1 MMFAMTRF
9 AYERIARGEPMP
21 GVIEVRARAQTRT
34 RWPVRGRSGIL
45 PIMHARASDAS
56 PIPSAP
62 FDDLDLD
69 RHEDEEEWDR
79 RVMAL
84 AAARIAAE
92 RIRLQQLG
100 IVDANGDLVSRE
112 LPPDMLPESDMTL
125 ETG

>member
-1 MMFAMTRF
+1 MLHPMMAVPPRMGHPF
-9 AYERIARGEPMP
+9 
-21 GVIEVRARAQTRT
+21 
-34 RWPVRGRSGIL
+34 
-45 PIMHARASDAS
+45 IMHARASEPVS

-69 RHEDEEEWDR
+69 RPEDEEEWDR

-92 RIRLQQLG
+92 RVRLERLG
-100 IVDANGDLVSRE
+100 IIDANGDLVSRE
-112 LPPDMLPESDMTL
+112 LPPDMLPDSDTTL

>member
-1 MMFAMTRF
+1 MHLPAD
-9 AYERIARGEPMP
+9 
-21 GVIEVRARAQTRT
+21 EV
-34 RWPVRGRSGIL
+34 P
-45 PIMHARASDAS
+45 S

-69 RHEDEEEWDR
+69 QAEDAAEWER

-92 RIRLQQLG
+92 RVRLGRLG
-100 IVDANGDLVSRE
+100 IIDTNGDLVSRE
-112 LPPDMLPESDMTL
+112 LPPDMRDESQTTL

>member
-1 MMFAMTRF
+1 
-9 AYERIARGEPMP
+9 
-21 GVIEVRARAQTRT
+21 
-34 RWPVRGRSGIL
+34 
-45 PIMHARASDAS
+45 MHARASQPVA

-69 RHEDEEEWDR
+69 RAEDEEEWDR

-92 RIRLQQLG
+92 RVRLEQLG
-100 IVDANGDLVSRE
+100 IIDPNGNLVSRE
-112 LPPDMLPESDMTL
+112 LPPDMLPESGTTV

>member
-1 MMFAMTRF
+1 MSAPLS
-9 AYERIARGEPMP
+9 EP
-21 GVIEVRARAQTRT
+21 
-34 RWPVRGRSGIL
+34 
-45 PIMHARASDAS
+45 S

-69 RHEDEEEWDR
+69 HPEDEEEWDR

-92 RIRLQQLG
+92 RVRLERLG
-100 IVDANGDLVSRE
+100 IIDTNGDLKSRE
-112 LPPDMLPESDMTL
+112 LPPDMLPDSDTTL